1 MSKVHHLPDDNNTLI
16 VSTCKELT
24 VWRPANNIYS
34 ALMPVVITDFK
45 FHHYGVILVHWVET
59 ILLFNVH
66 QGLGLANSCLQYKES
81 HLVRSERQKRSTL
94 SSASSS
100 FLTPQITTW
109 VSEPAVA
116 SLVGWSAWGGCE
128 KGSYLVLLNKTW
140 HNPSGDQTYLKVNGK
155 DWVPVVVRDLRDDAL
170 HLARGFT
177 AGNRSHFEL

>member
-1 MSKVHHLPDDNNTLI
+1 MRQGMGNSFDAWSSGRQSSSRNWFRRRRRRGFLHFPFPLSSGHRRMEKDSEANGKVYHLPDDNNALI
-16 VSTCKELT
+16 ISTCKELT

-94 SSASSS
+94 SSSSSS

-116 SLVGWSAWGGCE
+116 NLVGWPAWGGCE
-128 KGSYLVLLNKTW
+128 KGS
-140 HNPSGDQTYLKVNGK
+140 
-155 DWVPVVVRDLRDDAL
+155 
-170 HLARGFT
+170 
-177 AGNRSHFEL
+177 